1 MDHPTENLSPF
12 VAGLAEVERLLHE
25 GTSASAEEARV
36 LAVNLAADLRQTPD
50 VGGPGG
56 NVLLVALLTAQGHA
70 ERNVGLFAEAVQ
82 TYEEALSLLPETS
95 DNSRERNR
103 RANLLTC
110 RGLSLLTLRDD
121 RSLAGA
127 LDSFDQSIAERSDS
141 PDTTEAERWGLSA
154 AWLNRAD
161 ALAGLGGRERLHDA
175 IESTGR
181 AREILEAL
189 GPDKHP
195 PYRSRLALA
204 WMKAGECA
212 SRLCTEC
219 GETMQEQAI
228 AHHAEA
234 VAVLRPGA
242 EAGIEESRRMLA
254 VALCNLSRARLI
266 LAKSGCTAGE
276 TEAREALT
284 WLGDAEL
291 SSPETLTLGL
301 TARITAACHLE
312 SSRQD
317 DECFLDLT
325 DLAEEA
331 LAIAA
336 EGRRRHGRHVVN
348 AGLLGELTR
357 LGAHAYL
364 IVSPAFLADFLLD
377 LLDPERTENHFADVA
392 EVHEAAVRVLWRGIA
407 EVQKAGFAG
416 IGSEDYEARRER
428 LVDWEEC
435 RERLAAIRDRY
446 FTR

>member
-1 MDHPTENLSPF
+1 
-12 VAGLAEVERLLHE
+12 
-25 GTSASAEEARV
+25 
-36 LAVNLAADLRQTPD
+36 
-50 VGGPGG
+50 
-56 NVLLVALLTAQGHA
+56 
-70 ERNVGLFAEAVQ
+70 
-82 TYEEALSLLPETS
+82 
-95 DNSRERNR
+95 
-103 RANLLTC
+103 
-110 RGLSLLTLRDD
+110 
-121 RSLAGA
+121 
-127 LDSFDQSIAERSDS
+127 
-141 PDTTEAERWGLSA
+141 
-154 AWLNRAD
+154 
-161 ALAGLGGRERLHDA
+161 
-175 IESTGR
+175 
-181 AREILEAL
+181 
-189 GPDKHP
+189 
-195 PYRSRLALA
+195 
-204 WMKAGECA
+204 
-212 SRLCTEC
+212 
-219 GETMQEQAI
+219 MQEQAI